1 MLDTIK
7 ADIERLIA
15 AYEREKGRNASL
27 SAALEESRREAA
39 TSSSDNGMNM
49 AVRCRALAVLPSGS
63 RKATLPRSRLSAWTI
78 EFLSEYLIVCS
89 TIMLRRSRMATAA

>member
-39 TSSSDNGMNM
+39 TCKKKIEELNKEIEKLKLQTVFTGSSADNDAAKKKVDKMIRELD
-49 AVRCRALAVLPSGS
+49 RCIALMEA
-63 RKATLPRSRLSAWTI
+63 
-78 EFLSEYLIVCS
+78 
-89 TIMLRRSRMATAA
+89 